1 MLLFVLV
8 LVIFVLLHASVY
20 KTGSSI
26 RRGRVLCFISLV
38 ILLFKSLLVFVIYYL
53 FTIQIQFRD
62 VRDVKSRYLP
72 LLN

>member
-1 MLLFVLV
+1 MLLFL

-20 KTGSSI
+20 KAGCTI
-26 RRGRVLCFISLV
+26 RGRGRVLCFISLV